1 MDILSRKED
10 SVVSEALRIAHDTV
24 LHKDVEVNKEILMEL
39 MRSGRQV
46 DFVLTEQKSD
56 DDGYV
61 TWDVEFWSHL
71 HDDLFIVTYS
81 YKGKALMNE
90 FNRYNSYDMA
100 NEFQMHRAKEIRIS

>member
-1 MDILSRKED
+1 M
-10 SVVSEALRIAHDTV
+10 SEALRIAHDTV

-46 DFVLTEQKSD
+46 DFVLNEQKSD
-56 DDGYV
+56 EDGYV

-71 HDDLFIVTYS
+71 EGDLFIVTYS
-81 YKGKALMNE
+81 YKGRALMNE

>member
-1 MDILSRKED
+1 M
-10 SVVSEALRIAHDTV
+10 SEALRIAHDTV

-46 DFVLTEQKSD
+46 DFVLNEQKSD
-56 DDGYV
+56 EDGYV

-71 HDDLFIVTYS
+71 QDDTFIVTYS
-81 YKGKALMNE
+81 YNGKALMNE